1 MMFALLPLVP
11 SMLLDGLRTLLCK
24 PMMERYASSSSSRL
38 AWLDR
43 ADAELHSSFWQT
55 LLFLGANDARPLVIS
70 CPRMTRQGVA
80 RLAEVPLL
88 DRSLARLRLTPLA
101 DAPVPSLLARC
112 SKPEGSEL
120 VDGDEAPLADAPVPS
135 LLARCSK
142 PDGSELV
149 DGDEEAGQRA
159 DAIRRVRAWVRRT
172 LTPGGGLRF
181 CPYTQS
187 DAIAGGGLETQGI
200 RAAPILHDASM
211 APTILPLLVDFWR
224 AVSEM
229 VARGEAGA
237 SSILLAA
244 PAWDGRW
251 AAWCTEV
258 FPVLEASLLASGLS
272 RQLGIVCFHPE
283 YETPSAQYLARH
295 RFGHMHSQ
303 DRIRSWVQSER
314 PDLSKATSDETL
326 AWAAAYQRRSP
337 HAVINVLWAAQ
348 LEAAEQRRT
357 SSRLYTRNVGVA
369 IAGGREALELAAAAE
384 RS

>member
-88 DRSLARLRLTPLA
+88 DRSLARLRLT
-101 DAPVPSLLARC
+101 
-112 SKPEGSEL
+112 
-120 VDGDEAPLADAPVPS
+120 PLADAPVPS